1 MKKSNLEEVKL
12 NVEHVPVMVGSVLEF
27 LQPLESGIFVDCTFG
42 RGGYTTAILENGN
55 SEVIAIDKDYEAI
68 TSGKALLLKYSGRLR
83 ILEGSF
89 GCLDQIIRDQGLDF
103 VDGVVL
109 DLGVS
114 SPQILNSERGF
125 SFQLDGPLDMRMG
138 SKGLTA
144 RELVNNISEQE
155 LADIIWKFGQDRHA
169 KKIARAIIRARLIG
183 DIKTTGE
190 LADIVKRAVRA
201 DYKKIN
207 PATKTFQALRI
218 VVNDEIDELKR
229 VLSAAEKILKPGG
242 RFVVVSFHSIE
253 DKIVKN
259 FLKKKSGALEG
270 RSRHL
275 PQPLEAKTLSTFELI
290 NKKVIKPTI
299 QEVNTNRRARSARL
313 RAAVRTSA

>member
-1 MKKSNLEEVKL
+1 MRKSNLEEVKF
-12 NVEHVPVMVGSVLEF
+12 NIDHVPVMVDSVLEY
-27 LQPLESGIFVDCTFG
+27 LQPLESGIFVDGTFG

-55 SEVIAIDKDYEAI
+55 AEVIAIDRDHEAI
-68 TSGKALLLKYSGRLR
+68 TYGKALLLKYGGRLR

-89 GCLDQIIRDQGLDF
+89 GCLDEIVRDQGLEL
-103 VDGVVL
+103 VDGIVL

-144 RELVNNISEQE
+144 GELVNNISEQE

-169 KKIARAIIRARLIG
+169 KKIARAIIKARLIE
-183 DIKTTGE
+183 DIKTTGQ
-190 LADIVKRAVRA
+190 LADIVKRAVKV

-218 VVNDEIDELKR
+218 VVNDEIDQLKR

-242 RFVVVSFHSIE
+242 RFVVVCFHSIE

-259 FLKKKSGALEG
+259 FLKEKSGALAG
-270 RSRHL
+270 TSRHL
-275 PQPLEAKTLSTFELI
+275 PQQLDIPTQSTFDLI

-299 QEVNTNRRARSARL
+299 QEVNNNRRARSARL
-313 RAAVRTSA
+313 RAAVRTSV